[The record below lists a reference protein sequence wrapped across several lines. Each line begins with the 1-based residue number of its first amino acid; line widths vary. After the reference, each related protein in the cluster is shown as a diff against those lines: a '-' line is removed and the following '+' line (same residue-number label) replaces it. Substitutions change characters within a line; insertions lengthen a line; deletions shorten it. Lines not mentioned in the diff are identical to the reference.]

1 MLLGSC
7 KPYRKIGALIGALPV
22 GLKGKIYGQP
32 FKVLIQY
39 DAFGGVKAQI
49 YEDEQGGG
57 MITEVTGR
65 KGEIPG
71 KTDAFTDWALNRA
84 IVEGRVSSGGK
95 AKVKVVDFRLSK
107 ENRFQ
112 ETTIDVQKLKT
123 DIKRRA
129 KLFITDLHKE
139 VVDFNKG
146 KDTKTVKAGPVNIG
160 PKKTVKKQSAV
171 KPKYK
176 TINVRSYNVPAYTV
190 SAHKRKIVLK

>member
-1 MLLGSC
+1 MLLGAC
-7 KPYRKIGALIGALPV
+7 KPYRKIGFIGALPV

-71 KTDAFTDWALNRA
+71 KTDALTDWALNRA
-84 IVEGRVSSGGK
+84 IAEGRVSSGGR

-107 ENRFQ
+107 EDRFQ

-160 PKKTVKKQSAV
+160 PKKTTKK
-171 KPKYK
+171 KPSTANARYK
-176 TINVRSYNVPAYTV
+176 TIYVGPFSVPGYTV
-190 SAHKRKIVLK
+190 PKHKRRIKLR